1 MRLARQRVWFISRR
15 GGLWPTHCLQELQIP
30 STIERMDNANTIG
43 TKIKQ
48 TREQRD
54 ISVERL
60 AELSSVSAQMIE
72 QLEAGSLAPSLAPL
86 LKIARALGVR
96 LGTFLDD
103 APGQGPVMVTGG
115 KSDKII
121 RFSGNK
127 TASDSSSLD
136 FFSLAA
142 EKKDRHME
150 PFVITVRPG
159 EEKEL
164 NLSEHEG
171 EEFIYVLDGSIRVHY
186 GKEIYNLNASDSI
199 YYDSVVPH
207 YVHTVG
213 SEEARILA
221 VIYTPM

>member
-1 MRLARQRVWFISRR
+1 ME
-15 GGLWPTHCLQELQIP
+15 GGRCGSAKFGLRPRHCLQEGEIP
-30 STIERMDNANTIG
+30 STIVAMDNANTIG
-43 TKIKQ
+43 RKIKQ
-48 TREQRD
+48 TREQRE

-60 AELSSVSAQMIE
+60 AELSSVGVQMIE
-72 QLEAGSLAPSLAPL
+72 QLEEGKLAPSLAPL

-103 APGQGPVMVTGG
+103 APSQGPVMVKGG
-115 KSDKII
+115 QSDKII
-121 RFSGNK
+121 RFSGNR
-127 TASDSSSLD
+127 AVSDKSSLD

-186 GKEIYNLNASDSI
+186 GKESYDLRAGDSI

-207 YVHTVG
+207 YVHTVE
-213 SEEARILA
+213 SEESRILA